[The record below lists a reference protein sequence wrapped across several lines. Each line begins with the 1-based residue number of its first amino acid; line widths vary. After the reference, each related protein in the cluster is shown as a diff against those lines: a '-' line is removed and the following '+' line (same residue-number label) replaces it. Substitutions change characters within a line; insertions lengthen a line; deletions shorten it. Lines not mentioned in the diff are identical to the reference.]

1 MTADAQF
8 LTKVISE
15 KGKKKKEQ
23 INNKT
28 NKIKSNTNKN
38 KIK

>member
-15 KGKKKKEQ
+15 KGKQKKEQ

-28 NKIKSNTNKN
+28 NQIKTN
-38 KIK
+38 KIKIK